1 MMASSTDKRRRIQA
15 LRNRLNAK
23 PQQSIIN
30 NLYNPNKHA
39 KKISEAWQFINDR
52 IAEIEA
58 IERRNNSQ
66 IKYEVDKAFE
76 MAKYF

>member
-1 MMASSTDKRRRIQA
+1 MK
-15 LRNRLNAK
+15 L
-23 PQQSIIN
+23 
-30 NLYNPNKHA
+30 
-39 KKISEAWQFINDR
+39 SEAWSFVNDR

-58 IERRNNSQ
+58 IEKRNNMQ